1 MPAPHGAPGL
11 NTMTSKDEQVR
22 AAIAEQASEWFVA
35 NDEEPLD
42 AQESGALVAWLKAS
56 PVHVEEFLGVAGIAR
71 DLRAAGAE
79 PEHSVEALLGR
90 ARVEDG
96 SSPQPFWS
104 RVFAAF
110 GDVRLRQWQ
119 TAAATMAALAVG
131 SVGLLLLWHFRPSPH
146 VAAPA
151 RATALNLGTR
161 HGEQLSRRLADES
174 VLHLDT
180 DSAVT
185 IRYSTM
191 ERLVELTS
199 GQAAFEVAHEPD
211 RPFRVV
217 AGPAEVVALGTKF
230 NVRLEHDATL
240 VTVVEGQVVVAPSP
254 VSEKLGT
261 HADRN
266 HSPRSVRVS
275 ADQLIRVTAGEWP
288 ATPLAVNPLR
298 TTSWLHRQI
307 MFEQEPL
314 SRVAA
319 EFNRYGPRPIEIT
332 TPELQ
337 DLEISGVFAT
347 DDSEAFIAFLRSLE
361 GVRVEVTA
369 TRILVSKK

>member
-1 MPAPHGAPGL
+1 MPAPHGTAGL
-11 NTMTSKDEQVR
+11 NAMTSKDEQVR
-22 AAIAEQASEWFVA
+22 ATIAEQASEWFVT
-35 NDEEPLD
+35 NDAGPLD
-42 AQESGALVAWLKAS
+42 AEESASLVAWLKAS
-56 PVHVEEFLGVAGIAR
+56 PLHVEEFLGVAGIAR
-71 DLRAAGAE
+71 NLRTAGAD
-79 PEHSVEALLGR
+79 PQTSVEKLLGH
-90 ARVEDG
+90 ARTEDG
-96 SSPQPFWS
+96 RPVQPLWS
-104 RVFAAF
+104 RVFAAL
-110 GDVRLRQWQ
+110 GAPRQRQ
-119 TAAATMAALAVG
+119 TAAATLAALAVG
-131 SVGLLLLWHFRPSPH
+131 SVGLLLLWNFRPSPH

-151 RATALNLGTR
+151 GATALNLGTR

-261 HADRN
+261 HADGN

-288 ATPLAVNPLR
+288 ATPVAVNPLR

-307 MFEQEPL
+307 MFEHEPL

-332 TPELQ
+332 TPELR

>member
-1 MPAPHGAPGL
+1 
-11 NTMTSKDEQVR
+11 MTSKDEQVR
-22 AAIAEQASEWFVA
+22 ATIAEQASEWFVA
-35 NDEEPLD
+35 NDEEPLG
-42 AQESGALVAWLKAS
+42 AQESAALVTWLKAS
-56 PVHVEEFLGVAGIAR
+56 PLHVEEFLGVAAITR
-71 DLRAAGAE
+71 DLRAAGAD
-79 PEHSVEALLGR
+79 PEYSLETLLGR
-90 ARVEDG
+90 ARAEDD
-96 SSPQPFWS
+96 SPVQPFWW
-104 RVFAAF
+104 RVFAALR
-110 GDVRLRQWQ
+110 DVPLRQWQ
-119 TAAATMAALAVG
+119 VAAAMMAALALV
-131 SVGLLLLWHFRPSPH
+131 SIGLLLWNLRSIPH
-146 VAAPA
+146 VSAPA
-151 RATALNLGTR
+151 GATALNLETR

-185 IRYSTM
+185 IRYGKT

-217 AGPAEVVALGTKF
+217 AGTAEVIALGTKF
-230 NVRLEHDATL
+230 NVRLEDDATV

-254 VSEKLGT
+254 ISEKLGT
-261 HADRN
+261 NADEN

-275 ADQLIRVTAGEWP
+275 VDQQIRVAAGEWP
-288 ATPLAVNPLR
+288 ATPVTVDPQR

-307 MFEQEPL
+307 MFEREPL
-314 SRVAA
+314 ARVAA
-319 EFNRYGPRPIEIT
+319 EFNRYAPKPIEIT
-332 TPELQ
+332 TPELR